1 MSEVTI
7 TIHGL
12 EAAQAKLRQ
21 VSRDLTGNPMVTG
34 MKQSTKIVLRDA
46 RSNAPKDTGALF
58 GSLVDDTYLEGMT
71 VVGTVGTPI
80 KYGKY
85 VELGTPPH
93 FPPLEA
99 VEGWAA
105 RHGTTAIA
113 VAKAVAA
120 HGTKATKFLQRAFE
134 ANEDRIEALIGKVV
148 AEIVTK

>member
-1 MSEVTI
+1 MSDVTV

-21 VSRDLTGNPMVTG
+21 VSRDLRGDPIVKG
-34 MKQSTKIVLRDA
+34 MKQATKLVLRDA
-46 RSNAPKDTGALF
+46 RANAPKDTGTLQ
-58 GSLVDDTYLEGMT
+58 GSLVENIYLEGMT
-71 VVGTVGTPI
+71 VVGVVGTPI
-80 KYGKY
+80 KYAPF
-85 VELGTPPH
+85 VELGSAPH

-113 VAKAVAA
+113 VARAVAA
-120 HGTKATKFLQRAFE
+120 HGTKARKFMQRAFE
-134 ANEDRIEALIGKVV
+134 MNESKIEDLIGKVV